1 MIAHSLYLE
10 ETTTKCAQGAMNHTS
25 MVLQKTL
32 HSTLTSNVSEPPI
45 PLLPPILLLPPIP
58 LLLLLLPLLLL
69 LHLPLLP
76 PILLLPLRLP
86 SLLLPTH

>member
-10 ETTTKCAQGAMNHTS
+10 ETATKCAQGAMNHTS

-32 HSTLTSNVSEPPI
+32 HSTLTSTVSE
-45 PLLPPILLLPPIP
+45 PPIP